1 MKKHIINVPPGT
13 EHLSDWKEF
22 FSVIPHN
29 LHLILNKKICGCGA
43 TEAYLRTDKKV
54 ILASPRK
61 HLLYNKYSQ
70 HLTDNFLLYRYL
82 GDKDKYLEGDKSD
95 ANLAQYETNLLT
107 YVHDGGKKILTT
119 YDSLGKIIQ
128 SLESNSYP
136 LDWIVVVDEFQAM
149 FYDSQIKADTELQFH
164 TNLSKFESVVYLSA
178 TPYLESYLDKLDE
191 FKNQPLYELQWEDA
205 AVQQLNVEVI
215 KSQKSILALARD
227 IITNYKNGNGRTTS
241 LPDGSTVVSKEAVFY
256 LNNVSEIVKVINKTG
271 LTPQEASVICSS
283 TSENKAKI
291 KKITTGSFSID
302 EVPGKTAKRKMF
314 TFCTSTVYIG
324 ADFYSDNAYSY
335 IFSSPQVGC
344 LTLDVSVD
352 IQQILGRQRLETNP
366 FRNSATLYFS
376 TKASTETQQDL
387 EELIQKKNEET
398 QKEIENFLAVPNK
411 SLLLDKLEKD
421 IKSGGHKN
429 HYCSIIRKPD
439 GSTDVVKNNLLEV
452 SERRAW
458 EVRNAVYNSDFSMY
472 KALSVSTSITK
483 KADSDDSDIQTL
495 FEEWNKSGFPKKM
508 MMFCKLKVDHPE
520 VFQKCNF
527 FQKKFF
533 DYYEAL
539 GEEGLG
545 AMEWREDYIKKALE
559 PKPFDTLPKAEI
571 AQKLILELQGKD
583 KIKKDEV
590 KNILKKI
597 YKELSIKGTPAA
609 SDITNYLTCKET
621 TFREKK
627 KVCSGYKIESLY
639 RTNVSVFQKITD
651 VKKPDSYCIDKI
663 LDIIK
668 DSSYFNLKEKT
679 KKTAEYGQKEAASS
693 SESDME
699 KYRSLKN
706 KAKMNLPCV
715 CFNGTFKTKNRNDI
729 LVYSSFTALD
739 FDHIKP
745 EEMVAFAEKLKGYP
759 CVYAFYKS
767 PSGLGYK
774 VIVLHDNYQPEYHS
788 DLYQQLLD
796 YFGLQGQDTSVRDLA
811 RGNYLAYDPDV
822 WRNTNPTP
830 FHYVPSSEPIKQ
842 EVMKTQTVVKDDV
855 GEEMLIDDDSW
866 VSRFLHKL
874 SREVISDDTIIN
886 ILRKQWTGEAVEKHG
901 KNYAALSYS
910 GVLCK
915 AGVEKS
921 KALSFV
927 QELIPDGDVEER
939 VEYAYEKNVFGCERR
954 KYFKRK

>member
-1 MKKHIINVPPGT
+1 MKKHIIKVPPGT
-13 EHLSDWKEF
+13 EHLSEWKDF
-22 FSVIPHN
+22 FTTIPHN
-29 LHLILNKKICGCGA
+29 QHLILNKKICGCGA

-70 HLTDNFLLYRYL
+70 HLTDNFHLYRYL
-82 GDKDKYLEGDKSD
+82 GDKDKFLEGDKSD

-107 YVHDGGKKILTT
+107 YVHNGGKKILTT

-128 SLESNSYP
+128 SLESNFYP

-178 TPYLESYLDKLDE
+178 TPYLENYLDQLDE
-191 FKNQPLYELQWEDA
+191 FKNLPLYELQWEDA
-205 AVQQLNVEVI
+205 AVQKLNVEVI
-215 KSQKSILALARD
+215 KSQKSILDLVRD
-227 IITNYKNGNGRTTS
+227 IIANYKNGNGRTTS
-241 LPDGSTVVSKEAVFY
+241 LPDGSIVVSKEAVFY
-256 LNNVSEIVKVINKTG
+256 LNNVSEIVKIINKTG
-271 LTPQEASVICSS
+271 LTPQEASIICSS
-283 TSENKAKI
+283 TSDNKAKI
-291 KKITTGSFSID
+291 KKIITGNFSID

-376 TKASTETQQDL
+376 TKASTESQQDL
-387 EELIQKKNEET
+387 EELIKKKNDET

-411 SLLLDKLEKD
+411 NLQLDKLEKD

-429 HYCSIIRKPD
+429 HYCSIIRMPD

-495 FEEWNKSGFPKKM
+495 FEEWSKSGFPKKM
-508 MMFCKLKVDHPE
+508 MMFCKLKVEHPE

-527 FQKKFF
+527 FDNKFF
-533 DYYEAL
+533 KYYDAL
-539 GEEGLG
+539 GEEGLK
-545 AMEWREDYIKKALE
+545 AVEWREDYIKKALE
-559 PKPFDTLPKAEI
+559 PMPFDTLPKGEI
-571 AQKLILELQGKD
+571 AKKLILELQGKD
-583 KIKKDEV
+583 KVKKDEV
-590 KNILKKI
+590 KGILKKI
-597 YKELSIKGTPAA
+597 YKELGLNGIPAA

-621 TFREKK
+621 TFRENK
-627 KVCSGYKIESLY
+627 KVCAGFKIESPY
-639 RTNVSVFQKITD
+639 KTDVSVFQKITD
-651 VKKPDSYCIDKI
+651 VKNPQTYCIDKI

-679 KKTAEYGQKEAASS
+679 KKTTEYGKKEAAAS
-693 SESDME
+693 SETE
-699 KYRSLKN
+699 RNKFRKQKK

-739 FDHIKP
+739 LDHVKP
-745 EEMVAFAEKLKGYP
+745 EEIKAFAEKLKGYS
-759 CVYAFYKS
+759 CVYAFFKS

-788 DLYQQLLD
+788 DLYQKLLD
-796 YFGLQGQDTSVRDLA
+796 YFGLEESDTSVRDLA
-811 RGNYLAYDPDV
+811 RGNYLAYDPDM
-822 WRNTNPTP
+822 WRNPNPTP
-830 FHYVPSSEPIKQ
+830 FHYVPSAEPIKQ
-842 EVMKTQTVVKDDV
+842 EVMKTQTVVKTDT
-855 GEEMLIDDDSW
+855 GEELLIDDDSW
-866 VSRFLHKL
+866 VSRFLYKL
-874 SREVISDDTIIN
+874 SREVISDDTIIS
-886 ILRKQWTGEAVEKHG
+886 ILRKQWNGEAIQKHG

-927 QELIPDGDVEER
+927 QELIPDGDVKER
-939 VEYAYEKNVFGCERR
+939 VEYAYQKNVFGCERR
-954 KYFKRK
+954 RYFKRK